1 MSEYLYFGDLKGYIN
16 EIAGDLDDTPG
27 RSSRT
32 LMSTIVDLSTKD
44 SNYKQ
49 DFYKDILRA
58 LLSQMDMYYI
68 NDQNELVSVKIHH
81 GRQDRLVAKKFQEN
95 NIVLPY
101 STVYQT
107 GVEEDS
113 RKRRTS
119 QNLVYA
125 KAWNDKEQRAERV
138 VHLADVPVVMSY
150 SLSIWSKFVSD
161 IDQLSASLRSKFN
174 PDLILKIPQS
184 KVCKAFLTQET
195 DDGQVEARD
204 REDRLIRKDFTI
216 NIEAY
221 IPQPK
226 FLVTNTGKILK
237 LYSDVKIKD

>member
-1 MSEYLYFGDLKGYIN
+1 MSEYLYFGDLRSYIDETA
-16 EIAGDLDDTPG
+16 EIEDARG

-32 LMSTIVDLSTKD
+32 LMTAIVDLSTRD

-58 LLSQMDMYYI
+58 LLSQMGMYYT

-107 GVEEDS
+107 GVQEDIN
-113 RKRRTS
+113 KRRTS
-119 QNLVYA
+119 QHLIYT

-138 VHLADVPVVMSY
+138 VHLADVPVVLTY

-184 KVCKAFLTQET
+184 KLCKAFLTQET

-237 LYSDVKIKD
+237 LYTDVQIQD